1 MHSWKTS
8 KPLYSL
14 KKWFS
19 LDEVEKFLPMYR
31 LNTHTWYFWNRL
43 TNCHT
48 STLNKALSFIQMRS
62 INVLLFPVSRFS
74 RLILLLEGNA
84 IFMKQKFWMYF
95 DWLHV
100 VCQSMVG
107 KSALDV
113 MIDNFSLKLYHSFLN
128 RQIFIWFILTL
139 KEEGST
145 GTLFGFVQC

>member
-1 MHSWKTS
+1 MKNF
-8 KPLYSL
+8 KNFIYSGKAVFL
-14 KKWFS
+14 RWGW
-19 LDEVEKFLPMYR
+19 KFLLMCR
-31 LNTHTWYFWNRL
+31 LKIHTWYFWNRL

-48 STLNKALSFIQMRS
+48 TTLNKALSFIQIRS
-62 INVLLFPVSRFS
+62 INVLLFPVSRFT
-74 RLILLLEGNA
+74 RLILLFEGNT

-100 VCQSMVG
+100 VRQSMVG

-128 RQIFIWFILTL
+128 RQIFIWFILTF

-145 GTLFGFVQC
+145 GTVFGFVQC